1 MDLFGPI
8 NRKSIAGDLYCLVVM
23 DEYSRYSWVMFL
35 KEKSETF
42 EYVEILITKLESL
55 YKLKVRRIRSDNGTE
70 FKNHLMETFC
80 QKLGIHHEFSAP
92 YVPQM
97 NGVAERKNRNLIE
110 AARTMLADSNL
121 LVQFWNEAIAN
132 ACYTLN
138 RVLVVKRHDKTCFE
152 LLHRRKLNLQYLE
165 LFGAPCTML
174 KKDAHGKFNE
184 KVEEGY
190 FLGYSTPNKR
200 VYNKASG
207 NVEEWYHV
215 DVQKYTS
222 PAAGKGLP
230 WMFDYEELFASFNLP
245 PECSDEVV
253 TVQMMYDAQNAPDEH
268 VQPTPS
274 SYDIP
279 ESSNNTQVTHD
290 DDSSSS
296 SEYEGSR
303 QEIDQVIEDPSHDV
317 VQLSDDVS
325 HSVAIEQSITNLD
338 QTVEVPAH
346 PVGRID
352 RIHPQQNII
361 GDPTSSVKTRG
372 QINSG
377 VYSEIMESGVVNDCA
392 HSCFVSQIEP
402 RSITDALKEE
412 SWLVVLPKGAKKI
425 GTRWV
430 LRCKRDDQGIVIRNK
445 ARLVVHGFRQIEG
458 IDYNE
463 VFAPVARLEA
473 IRIFLAYASYK
484 RFKVYQMDVKS
495 AFLHGEISEVVYV
508 SQPPGFE
515 DPMHRDRVYKLD
527 KALYGLHQAP
537 RAWYE
542 TLSTHL
548 LKNGF
553 RRGVI
558 DCTLFIREKG
568 GELLMVQVYVDDI
581 IFGSTNDVLCKEFER
596 VMQDKFEMSS
606 MGEMKF
612 FLGLQVDQSETG
624 IFHQTNYVGDI
635 LSRFSM
641 TDAKPAGTPLAIN
654 YGISPDDKGEYIDA
668 TLYRAMI
675 GSLMYLTA
683 SRPDIMFAT
692 CLCARYQSKPKVSHL
707 ITVKRIFRYLKGTP
721 DLGLWYSNDDNFELT
736 AYSDSDYGGCK
747 TDFKSTSAGCQFFGN
762 RLVTWQCKKQT
773 SVATSTC
780 EAEYIAAASC
790 CSQIIWIQQQLR
802 DYGLQFSNT
811 PIYVDNSAAIAITK
825 NPVQHSKTKHIGINI
840 TSFVIVLKRN

>member
-1 MDLFGPI
+1 
-8 NRKSIAGDLYCLVVM
+8 
-23 DEYSRYSWVMFL
+23 
-35 KEKSETF
+35 
-42 EYVEILITKLESL
+42 
-55 YKLKVRRIRSDNGTE
+55 
-70 FKNHLMETFC
+70 
-80 QKLGIHHEFSAP
+80 
-92 YVPQM
+92 
-97 NGVAERKNRNLIE
+97 
-110 AARTMLADSNL
+110 
-121 LVQFWNEAIAN
+121 
-132 ACYTLN
+132 
-138 RVLVVKRHDKTCFE
+138 
-152 LLHRRKLNLQYLE
+152 
-165 LFGAPCTML
+165 ML

-207 NVEEWYHV
+207 NVEEWYHF

-222 PAAGKGLP
+222 PTARKGLP

-245 PECSDEVV
+245 PECSDEEVA
-253 TVQMMYDAQNAPDEH
+253 VQMMYDAQNAPDEH

-274 SYDIP
+274 SSDIP
-279 ESSNNTQVTHD
+279 ESSNNTQVTQD

-346 PVGRID
+346 PMGRID

-361 GDPTSSVKTRG
+361 GDPTSGVKTRG

-377 VYSEIMESGVVNDCA
+377 VYSEIMESGVVNDCV

-412 SWLVVLPKGAKKI
+412 SWVNLMQEELLKFQKLEVWKLVDLPKGAKKI

-430 LRCKRDDQGIVIRNK
+430 LRCKGDDQGIVIRNK
-445 ARLVVHGFRQIEG
+445 ARLVVQGFRQIEG

-508 SQPPGFE
+508 SQPPGCLQIGQGTVRIA
-515 DPMHRDRVYKLD
+515 PSSASVVY
-527 KALYGLHQAP
+527 
-537 RAWYE
+537 
-542 TLSTHL
+542 
-548 LKNGF
+548 
-553 RRGVI
+553 
-558 DCTLFIREKG
+558 
-568 GELLMVQVYVDDI
+568 MDDI

-624 IFHQTNYVGDI
+624 IFLHQTNYVGDI

-654 YGISPDDKGEYIDA
+654 HGISPDDKGEYIDA

-790 CSQIIWIQQQLR
+790 CSQIIWIQHQLR

-825 NPVQHSKTKHIGINI
+825 NPVQHSKTKHIGIKYHFIRDCFENKLI
-840 TSFVIVLKRN
+840 DVVQINTDFQKADLYTKAFDKPRFLFLLEVNGMKKKDDVVPDQESSQ